1 VLGGTPRLVMQ
12 EGLDFPNSYS
22 PDGTQFAFLRVRP
35 DVGEVDVLIAN
46 ADGSKQRV
54 LATRPYLDLFSW
66 GPAWSPDGK
75 TIAVTTFEPR
85 KGLRSVIWAIS
96 VGDGSMR
103 EIYSSSDF
111 FGHLRWLPDGS
122 GLLVSI
128 AKIEQFLR
136 GQLWFISYPRGQARR
151 LTNDLIDYQPWS
163 LDLTQDGRTLVA
175 TQLIRVSDLWLASA
189 SDIAKAKQVT
199 PRGSPVGRFSW
210 MPDGRIVFD
219 GGEGNL
225 LSLNPDGSGRTQL
238 TPNDH
243 ASWDPSVCGDGRYIV
258 YSAYEEQKVGIWHKC

>member
-1 VLGGTPRLVMQ
+1 VAISPDGRYIVYALREGEKQSLNVRQVASGSDVQILPPEEVMIWGLTFSPDGNYIDFVRSEKSNLVNNFLYRIPVLGGTPRLVMQ

-46 ADGSKQRV
+46 ADGGKQRV

-151 LTNDLIDYQPWS
+151 LTNDLIDYQPCRWIS
-163 LDLTQDGRTLVA
+163 LRT
-175 TQLIRVSDLWLASA
+175 
-189 SDIAKAKQVT
+189 
-199 PRGSPVGRFSW
+199 VG
-210 MPDGRIVFD
+210 P
-219 GGEGNL
+219 
-225 LSLNPDGSGRTQL
+225 
-238 TPNDH
+238 
-243 ASWDPSVCGDGRYIV
+243 
-258 YSAYEEQKVGIWHKC
+258 